1 MKLSIIIVNYNVE
14 HFLEQCLHSV
24 RRAVKNVS
32 AEVFVVD
39 NNSVDGSVAMV
50 KEKFPEVKL
59 IANEKN
65 TGFSYANN
73 QAIKICTGEHVLLL
87 NPDTVVEE
95 DTFEKITRF
104 MDEHPDAGGLGVYMI
119 DGKGNFLPESK
130 RGLPTPAVAFYKIFG
145 LSKLFP
151 RSKTFGRYHLGF
163 LDKNEVHEVEI
174 LSGAFMLMRKAAL
187 DKVGL
192 LDESFFMYGE
202 DIDLSYR
209 IIKGGYKNYYYPGT
223 RIIHYK
229 GESTKKSSVNYV
241 FVFYNAMIIFARK
254 HFSQKNAKLFSFL
267 INIAIYLRAGAAIGA
282 RFAKRLFMPLL
293 DAAILFG
300 GIYLIK
306 NSYEQ
311 YVRYPEGGAYPSELM
326 HLFIPLY
333 IAAWIVTVY
342 FSGGY
347 DKPVKLTKII
357 RGVLAGTGL
366 ILIFYSL
373 LPEAYR
379 YTRAL
384 ILLGTAWAAIA
395 YITSRVLFHLL
406 HIKGFSLDADRTR
419 RVAIVGSDEECHR
432 VYALLKQTSAQPG
445 FVGFIGSTDHSY
457 KVANYLGNFGQLRDI
472 ISIYKIDE
480 VIFCARDIPANHI
493 IGQMAMLGESEVD
506 YKIAPPESLS
516 IIGSNSI
523 DTAGD
528 LYVID
533 INSVTKTANRRNKR
547 VLDVALSF
555 GFIPALPLMAF
566 MVQKPGGFTKNIF
579 KVMFGN
585 KSWVGLS
592 EVNGNTHD
600 RKLPRIRPGVLT
612 PADALNNEHFN
623 EITAS
628 RLNLVYTKDYKIS
641 NDLSIIWK
649 GRKKLGN

>member
-24 RRAVKNVS
+24 RRAMKNVD

-59 IANEKN
+59 IVNEKN

-73 QAIKICTGEHVLLL
+73 QAIKISKGEYVLLL

-95 DTFEKITRF
+95 DTFGKVVKF
-104 MDEHPDAGGLGVYMI
+104 MDEHPDAGGLGVHMI

-145 LSKLFP
+145 FSALFP
-151 RSKTFGRYHLGF
+151 KSRTFGRYHLGF
-163 LDKNEVHEVEI
+163 LDRNEVHEVEI
-174 LSGAFMLMRKAAL
+174 LSGAFMMMRKAAL

-209 IIKGGYKNYYYPGT
+209 ILKGGYKNYYYPGT
-223 RIIHYK
+223 KIIHYK

-267 INIAIYLRAGAAIGA
+267 INIAIYLRAAAAIAA
-282 RFAKRLFMPLL
+282 RIAKRLFLPLL
-293 DAAILFG
+293 DSAILFG

-311 YVRYPEGGAYPSELM
+311 YVRYPEGGAYPPELM
-326 HLFIPLY
+326 HLFVPIY
-333 IAAWIVTVY
+333 IFTWIVTVY

-347 DKPVKLTKII
+347 DKPVKLTKIV
-357 RGVLAGTGL
+357 RGLLAGTGL

-373 LPEAYR
+373 LPETYR

-384 ILLGTAWAAIA
+384 ILLGAAWAAIA

-406 HIKGFSLDADRTR
+406 RIKGFSLDTDRTR
-419 RVAIVGSDEECHR
+419 RVAIVGSDEECQR

-445 FVGFIGSTDHSY
+445 FVGFVGSTDHSY
-457 KVANYLGNFGQLRDI
+457 KITNYLGNYGQLRDI
-472 ISIYKIDE
+472 ISIYRIDE
-480 VIFCARDIPANHI
+480 VIFCARDISAHQI
-493 IGQMAMLGESEVD
+493 IGQMAMLGDTEVD

-533 INSVTKTANRRNKR
+533 INSVTKAANRRNKR
-547 VLDVALSF
+547 VLDVALAL
-555 GFIPALPLMAF
+555 GFLPALPLMTF
-566 MVQKPGGFTKNIF
+566 IVKKPVGFTMNIF
-579 KVMFGN
+579 KVMAGS
-585 KSWVGLS
+585 KSWVGLA
-592 EVNGNTHD
+592 EVNGTAHHS
-600 RKLPRIRPGVLT
+600 RLPRIKPGVLT
-612 PADALNNEHFN
+612 PADALNEEHFS

-628 RLNLVYTKDYKIS
+628 RLNLVYTKDYKIA